1 MRLVVGDG
9 APLSGLLVHRV
20 EDVGAAELD
29 RPVREVRHVLRLT
42 MFIDI
47 VSALTDSDVRS
58 PVALDVLVAV
68 TTIAV

>member
-1 MRLVVGDG
+1 
-9 APLSGLLVHRV
+9 
-20 EDVGAAELD
+20 
-29 RPVREVRHVLRLT
+29 

-47 VSALTDSDVRS
+47 VSALTDSDVCS